1 MPKNSPR
8 LEFGPQFRTGINIID
23 EQHQVLFDLINRV
36 DDLLQLAVAD
46 TVALGQAIEGVAN
59 YALYHFVT
67 EESLAY
73 RSHYAAQMGNHIH
86 QHNEFRKK
94 IVAYRDAAHGRDLGA
109 VAQELLRYLKHWLVS
124 HILHTDVT
132 MCREIRRQ
140 ASLQAKPAQ
149 TPAADGLR
157 IAVVEDNNDMREEI
171 VYFLSHVGHQVVGL
185 ENGAAL
191 NRHMMDAGSDVI
203 VLDLGLPDID
213 GTDLIARYG
222 GRDDVAIVVMT
233 ARGSTE
239 DRIAG
244 YRGGADAYLVKPV
257 DMREL
262 VAVIDR
268 AVQRLYPPAVANAH
282 AWRFSPSRWL
292 LLTPDGDEITLT
304 EQQATLI
311 GLFIGGG
318 RRTLLRKEIA
328 TAMDWTSDAHVEDK
342 LESCLSRLRHKLEEN
357 GARVSPLKT
366 IRGVGYSFAAPL
378 LAVT

>member
-8 LEFGPQFRTGINIID
+8 LEFGPQFRTGIKIID
-23 EQHQVLFDLINRV
+23 EQHQVLFDLINGI
-36 DDLLQLAVAD
+36 DDLLQLAAAD

-73 RSHYAAQMGNHIH
+73 RSHYANRMDNHIH
-86 QHNEFRKK
+86 QHNEFRRKL
-94 IVAYRDAAHGRDLGA
+94 VGYRNAAHGSNLGA
-109 VAQELLRYLKHWLVS
+109 VALDLLRYLKHWLVS
-124 HILHTDVT
+124 HILHADIT
-132 MCREIRRQ
+132 MCREIRQQ
-140 ASLQAKPAQ
+140 ASLDANPAQ

-157 IAVVEDNNDMREEI
+157 IAVVEDSNDLREEI

-185 ENGAAL
+185 DNGAAL

-213 GTDLIARYG
+213 GIDLIARYG
-222 GRDDVAIVVMT
+222 GRDDVAIVVLS

-268 AVQRLYPPAVANAH
+268 AVQRLYPTAAANAH
-282 AWRFSPSRWL
+282 TWRFSPSRWL
-292 LLTPDGDEITLT
+292 LVTPDGGEITLT

-311 GLFIGGG
+311 GLFVGSGQ
-318 RRTLLRKEIA
+318 RTLLRNQIA
-328 TAMDWTSDAHVEDK
+328 AAMDWASDAHVEDK
-342 LESCLSRLRHKLEEN
+342 LESCLNCLRHKLEEN
-357 GARVSPLKT
+357 GAGVSPLKT
-366 IRGVGYSFAAPL
+366 IRGVGYSFTAPL